1 MHRERESGGT
11 CLDWGCIQTKSQQP
25 QREIPSRQTAFLSG
39 LCVRPFPPA
48 KPRFL
53 SGLRVRPFP
62 PAKPR
67 SSAASA

>member
-11 CLDWGCIQTKSQQP
+11 CLDWGCKQTKSQQP

-48 KPRFL
+48 KPR
-53 SGLRVRPFP
+53 
-62 PAKPR
+62 